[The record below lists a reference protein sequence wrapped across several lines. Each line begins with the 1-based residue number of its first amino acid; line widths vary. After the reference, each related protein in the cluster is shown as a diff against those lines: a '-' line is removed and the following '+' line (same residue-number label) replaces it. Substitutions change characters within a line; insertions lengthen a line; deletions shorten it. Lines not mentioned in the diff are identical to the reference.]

1 MQNLKTIVG
10 AAVLSTAMF
19 ASGAVFTS
27 TANAQNLPAQIAAMR
42 GERGSARNIMSVKR
56 HLEAL
61 IDQLQ
66 RDQHDYNG
74 YREKAIDHLQA
85 ARADL
90 QAAINFDAGH
100 PGQ

>member
-1 MQNLKTIVG
+1 MQNLKTIIG
-10 AAVLSTAMF
+10 AAALSTAMF

-27 TANAQNLPAQIAAMR
+27 TANAQNMPAHMAALR
-42 GERGSARNIMSVKR
+42 GERGSARNIIVVKR
-56 HLEAL
+56 RLESL

-90 QAAINFDAGH
+90 QAALNVDATH